1 MGAYDAVMARRGLTT
16 PSYLVLGMIE
26 MLQPVTPYGLKR
38 FAGLTISNFWSL
50 PHTQIYTLCDRLL
63 ADRLISEQREE
74 GGRRRRSFSITAGGA
89 EELERW
95 RRSEAGDLIEM
106 RDLATLK
113 MFFGADP
120 KRLAEQQIEVHERH
134 LASYLA
140 LKKSGAIPG
149 GPSLALDSGIAIER
163 AILNIWKTHLK

>member
-1 MGAYDAVMARRGLTT
+1 MAKRGLTT
-16 PSYLVLGMIE
+16 PSYLVLGMVE
-26 MLQPVTPYGLKR
+26 LLGSATPYELKQ
-38 FAGLTISNFWSL
+38 FAALTVKNFWSL

-63 ADRLISEQREE
+63 ADGLLAEEREE
-74 GGRRRRSFSITAGGA
+74 MGRRRRRFTITKNGVR
-89 EELERW
+89 ELDRW
-95 RRSEAGDLIEM
+95 RTSEAEDLIEM

-140 LKKSGAIPG
+140 LKKAGAIPG